1 MIAGHF
7 GLAAAVKARRPSVP
21 FYGLMLAT
29 AWLDIVFVPLL
40 LTGAEG
46 LVKAPD
52 AQAAGYGAAFIHAW
66 YTHSLLGA
74 IVLSTIFGAFFA
86 PRYGRTAAVVVGA
99 VAFSHWLLDLIVHRP
114 DLPLLPAN
122 ALDLPL
128 LGFGLWRYP
137 TVSAGLELLI
147 VVAGFALYWQGAVAA
162 NRRAAKSVGLAHAVG
177 GAALAA
183 GLIGLAVD
191 FFSAG

>member
-7 GLAAAVKARRPSVP
+7 GLAAAVKARRPAVP
-21 FYGLMLAT
+21 LYALMLAT

-40 LTGAEG
+40 LAGVEG
-46 LVKAPD
+46 LSKAPD
-52 AQAAGYGAAFIHAW
+52 AADAGYGAAFIHAW

-74 IVLSTIFGAFFA
+74 LALSALFGAFFA
-86 PRYGRTAAVVVGA
+86 PRYGRPVAVVVGA
-99 VAFSHWLLDLIVHRP
+99 VAFSHWLLDLVVHRP

-137 TVSAGLELLI
+137 VASAGLELLI
-147 VVAGFALYWQGAVAA
+147 VIAGFALYWQGAVAA
-162 NRRAAKSVGLAHAVG
+162 NRRAAKSVGLAHAIG
-177 GAALAA
+177 GAAFAA
-183 GLIGLAVD
+183 GLVVLAVD

>member
-7 GLAAAVKARRPSVP
+7 GLAAAVKARRPNVP
-21 FYGLMLAT
+21 LYGLMLAT

-46 LVKAPD
+46 LSKAPD

-74 IVLSTIFGAFFA
+74 LVLSAIFGAFFA
-86 PRYGRTAAVVVGA
+86 PRYGRAAAVVVGA

-122 ALDLPL
+122 AFNLPL
-128 LGFGLWRYP
+128 LGLGLWRYP
-137 TVSAGLELLI
+137 LVSAGLELLI
-147 VVAGFALYWQGAVAA
+147 VLTGFGLYWQAAVAA
-162 NRRAAKSVGLAHAVG
+162 NRRAAKSVSLAHAIG

-183 GLIGLAVD
+183 GIVVLAID
-191 FFSAG
+191 FLSPG